1 MKEALPLSRCSKQRH
16 RSLFVLLSVALGFS
30 QNACS
35 RPPPASTIIVFVLD
49 TVRLDALGAYGNTLD
64 PTPHIDAL
72 ADDGVRFDQA
82 ISSSGWTLPAVG
94 SLLTGTWPTIHGAI
108 GQGIMLRP
116 LRPEIKTAPEVFRA
130 NGYRTVGIAN
140 AAFVSPMVGVN
151 RGFDVFEHRYS
162 YNHDARDAQLVIDL
176 AIRELYARPGV
187 PTFLFIHLFDPHLD
201 YAPPAGYDTK
211 YTEGRT
217 SPPPPITMEIC
228 QEMQTGDSRQ
238 KPPLAEDI
246 AYVRGVYQGEVSFM
260 DAEVGRFIEELKSLE
275 LYERSTL
282 ILTADHGEEFW
293 DHDGFEHGH
302 TLYDELIRVPL
313 IVKLPSDLDVTR
325 DVVSEPVRVLDVM
338 PTVFDVVGIDKPA
351 TFDGESMMSL
361 IRGESSSRRPVFA
374 ESTLYGPERVAW
386 RTERYKYIHDATT
399 GREGIGELYDWQEDP
414 KESLNLAD
422 EKPELA
428 VKMRSELFDFY
439 AHLRDRARNMEE
451 PDFVNLS
458 PVRIEELRSLGYV
471 R

>member
-1 MKEALPLSRCSKQRH
+1 
-16 RSLFVLLSVALGFS
+16 
-30 QNACS
+30 
-35 RPPPASTIIVFVLD
+35 
-49 TVRLDALGAYGNTLD
+49 
-64 PTPHIDAL
+64 
-72 ADDGVRFDQA
+72 
-82 ISSSGWTLPAVG
+82 
-94 SLLTGTWPTIHGAI
+94 
-108 GQGIMLRP
+108 
-116 LRPEIKTAPEVFRA
+116 
-130 NGYRTVGIAN
+130 
-140 AAFVSPMVGVN
+140 
-151 RGFDVFEHRYS
+151 
-162 YNHDARDAQLVIDL
+162 
-176 AIRELYARPGV
+176 
-187 PTFLFIHLFDPHLD
+187 
-201 YAPPAGYDTK
+201 
-211 YTEGRT
+211 
-217 SPPPPITMEIC
+217 
-228 QEMQTGDSRQ
+228 
-238 KPPLAEDI
+238 
-246 AYVRGVYQGEVSFM
+246 M

>member
-1 MKEALPLSRCSKQRH
+1 MKDAASKSQRSRQR
-16 RSLFVLLSVALGFS
+16 RGPLFVLLSVAVGLS
-30 QNACS
+30 LNACL

-49 TVRLDALGAYGNTLD
+49 TVRLDALGAYGNPLD

-72 ADDGVRFDQA
+72 AEDGVRFDQA

-116 LRPEIKTAPEVFRA
+116 LRPEIKTAPEVLRA

-140 AAFVSPMVGVN
+140 AAFVSPMVGVD

-162 YNHDARDAQLVIDL
+162 YNHDARDAQLVVDL
-176 AIRELYARPGV
+176 AIRELHARPGE

-201 YAPPAGYDTK
+201 YAPPAGFDTR
-211 YTEGRT
+211 YTEGRA

-238 KPPLAEDI
+238 EPPVPEDI
-246 AYVRGVYQGEVSFM
+246 AYVRGVYQGEISFM
-260 DAEVGRFIEELKSLE
+260 DAEVGRFIEELKSLG
-275 LYERSTL
+275 LYEQSTV

-313 IVKLPSDLDVTR
+313 IVKLPSDVDVAR

-338 PTVFDVVGIDKPA
+338 PTVFDVAGIEKPA
-351 TFDGESMMSL
+351 TFDGESMMSS
-361 IRGESSSRRPVFA
+361 IRGEPSSRRPVFA

-386 RTERYKYIHDATT
+386 RTERYKYIHDATA

-414 KESLNLAD
+414 GEMRNLAD
-422 EKPELA
+422 ERPELA
-428 VKMRSELFDFY
+428 LQMRSELFDFY
-439 AHLRDRARNMEE
+439 SQLRDRARSMAE